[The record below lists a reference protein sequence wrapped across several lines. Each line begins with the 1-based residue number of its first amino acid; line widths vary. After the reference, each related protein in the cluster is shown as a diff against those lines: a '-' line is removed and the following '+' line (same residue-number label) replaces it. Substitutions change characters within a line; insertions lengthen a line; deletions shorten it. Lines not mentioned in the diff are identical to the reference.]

1 LRYNCKKAIY
11 HIKSQKTNAL
21 TQSKNKSKPNNDKPS
36 KIENSKKMETII
48 KIEGLK
54 KKFGEFTAVDGISFN
69 IRRNEIFGLLGP
81 NGAGKTTTISMICGL
96 LPVTEGEITFANSNA
111 KDKKSMIGYC
121 PQENIFYP
129 KLTCLE
135 QLQFIG
141 QMYGIQ
147 SNTVSQR
154 AKELLNLLGL
164 SDKTKVRAAKLSGGM
179 KRRLNICL
187 ALIHDPEILILDEPE
202 AGLDPQ
208 SRILVRNFVK
218 AFSQQK
224 TVILTTHNMDEAERL
239 SDRVAIIDHG
249 KLLLLDTPNMLK
261 RTVGEGDILEL
272 IFENPNQNALNKF
285 SDSIKFIGIS
295 HKINAETVFLKHS
308 NIIEQLSE
316 IKSIAEKSQLKIAE
330 IKLRANTLEDVFIH
344 LTGRNLRQ

>member
-1 LRYNCKKAIY
+1 
-11 HIKSQKTNAL
+11 
-21 TQSKNKSKPNNDKPS
+21 
-36 KIENSKKMETII
+36 METLI
-48 KIEGLK
+48 KIERLK
-54 KKFGEFTAVDGISFN
+54 KRYGEFTAVDGISFDIN
-69 IRRNEIFGLLGP
+69 RNEIFGLLGP

-96 LPVTEGEITFANSNA
+96 LPISEGVITFANCND

-135 QLQFIG
+135 QLLFIG
-141 QMYGIQ
+141 QMYGLPSKTIKL
-147 SNTVSQR
+147 R
-154 AKELLNLLGL
+154 AVELLNLLGL
-164 SDKTKVRAAKLSGGM
+164 TDKTNVRASNLSGGM

-208 SRILVRNFVK
+208 SRILVRDFIK
-218 AFSQQK
+218 TYSKQK

-249 KLLLLDTPNMLK
+249 KLLLLDTPLNLK

-272 IFENPNQNALNKF
+272 VIESNNENSIKSF
-285 SDSIKFIGIS
+285 SDSIKLLNMSIT
-295 HKINAETVFLKHS
+295 INANSVFIKHS
-308 NIIEQLSE
+308 NIIEQLPA
-316 IKSIAEKSQLKIAE
+316 IKNIAEINGLKIAE
-330 IKLRANTLEDVFIH
+330 IKLRENTLEDVFIH